1 LTWAPAVDFVDMADE
16 FPHVDVT
23 GVDLAPLQPR
33 VVPSNCTLVQTTFR
47 VHEQSL

>member
-1 LTWAPAVDFVDMADE
+1 LVSWEIKPYRARVYSSLGRGGLAHVFRAVDMADE

-33 VVPSNCTLVQTTFR
+33 
-47 VHEQSL
+47 